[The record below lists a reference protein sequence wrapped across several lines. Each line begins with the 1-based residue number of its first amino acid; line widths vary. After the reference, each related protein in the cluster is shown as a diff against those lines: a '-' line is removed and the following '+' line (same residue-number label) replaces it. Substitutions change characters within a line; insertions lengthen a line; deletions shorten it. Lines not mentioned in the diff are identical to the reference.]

1 MKMLSSNVQYGFY
14 AKKKKKK
21 KNNKKYQQVCNC
33 PLIPKSQI

>member
-1 MKMLSSNVQYGFY
+1 MKMLSSNVQHGLY
-14 AKKKKKK
+14 AKKKKK